1 VRVRPALVELTIA
14 RAKEFVREPEAIFWV
29 FAVPIVFS
37 VVLGFAFRAKPPD
50 RIPVAVV
57 TRAAATSATATAAT
71 TATAAL
77 SRSPFLSPRA
87 YPEAAGREALRT
99 GKVSLLVDPGD
110 PPAIPVTFHFDPTQP
125 DSRIARLEATDALER
140 AASRADVVPVRSVE
154 MKEKGSRYIDFLIP
168 GLLGMNLMGTG
179 IWSLAFSITNARSR
193 RILKRLVATPMR
205 RSDFLLAQ
213 IFARLVFLAI
223 EVILL
228 VGFGWIVFGV
238 AVRGSILLL
247 LATCF
252 LGAMCFCGLGLL
264 IASRVTTLE
273 GASGLTNL
281 VMLPM
286 WLCSGVFFSS
296 DRFPAK
302 AQPLIQALPL
312 TGLNNALRDIMNEAK
327 PLSAVAPAL
336 ALLAAWGVVSF
347 AVALKIFKW
356 K

>member
-1 VRVRPALVELTIA
+1 MRVRPPLVELTVA

-37 VVLGFAFRAKPPD
+37 IVLGFAFRAKPPD
-50 RIPVAVV
+50 RTPVAVAIP
-57 TRAAATSATATAAT
+57 AAAAAGDGSAAMAAM
-71 TATAAL
+71 AAL
-77 SRSPFLSPRA
+77 ARSPFLAPRP
-87 YPEAAGREALRT
+87 YPEAAGHEALRT
-99 GKVSLLVDPGD
+99 GKVSLLVTPGGGGSRG
-110 PPAIPVTFHFDPTQP
+110 VTFEFDPTQP
-125 DSRIARLEATDALER
+125 ESRIARLEAQDALER
-140 AASRADVVPVRSVE
+140 AAGRADVVPVRAVE
-154 MKEKGSRYIDFLIP
+154 MTEKGSRYIDFLIP

-223 EVILL
+223 EVTLL

-312 TGLNNALRDIMNEAK
+312 TALNNALRDIMNEAK